1 MTTVLLTGATGFVG
15 RHILAQLEQR
25 GVRTVI
31 PVRKNWQSRIEID
44 DTLTSVV
51 ETSDLVAEPY
61 EWWCNALDGVNKVIH
76 SAWCAEPGS
85 YLTSEKNL
93 DCLGMTLQLAK
104 AASNTGIV
112 RFVGLGTCI
121 EYEMSD
127 EPLDVD
133 HPLRPTTP
141 YSGAKVAAFH
151 ALQQWFDHTDVSF
164 LWCRL
169 FHLYGVGEHP
179 KRLFP
184 AINKSLKLGEKI
196 SLTRGTQIRDFIPI
210 EDAAKLIL
218 DGAFSTYVGPANI
231 CSGKG
236 RAVRELAEKIA
247 DQYGRRDLLDFGTRT
262 ENLLDPP
269 KIVGVPTSFSSS

>member
-15 RHILAQLEQR
+15 RHILKQLERR
-25 GVRTVI
+25 GIKTVI
-31 PVRKNWQSRIEID
+31 PVRREWQYRIEID
-44 DTLTSVV
+44 ETLTRVF
-51 ETSDLVAEPY
+51 ETTDLFAEPY
-61 EWWCNALDGVNKVIH
+61 EWWCEVLKGVDMVIH

-93 DCLGMTLQLAK
+93 DCLGMTMQLAK
-104 AASNTGIV
+104 VSFFQGVT
-112 RFVGLGTCI
+112 RFVGLGSCI

-127 EPLDVD
+127 ERLDID
-133 HPLRPTTP
+133 HPLNPTTP

-151 ALQQWFDHTDVSF
+151 ALQQWFQHTDVSF

-169 FHLYGVGEHP
+169 FHLYGAGEHP

-184 AINKSLKLGEKI
+184 AIHKSLNLGEKI
-196 SLTRGTQIRDFIPI
+196 DLTSGTQIRDFLPV
-210 EDAAKLIL
+210 EDAARLIL
-218 DGAFSTYVGPANI
+218 EGAFSTYSGPANI

-236 RAVRELAEKIA
+236 RSVRELAEQIA
-247 DQYGRRDLLDFGTRT
+247 DQYQRRDLLNFGARN

-269 KIVGVPTSFSSS
+269 MIVGVPSTFKV